1 MKKFIPLLLK
11 SFCFIFLACNSFS
24 QQLSLFDYSL
34 SDPEKIYL
42 FDVKI
47 DVQTNGKIKVT
58 ENITNNVRYDQKKEK
73 LFREIPIALTGK
85 VEDISLTMNGEKY
98 PFSTEKYA
106 QNFRINFGNSD
117 YTNTGMN
124 TYTFTYTFTGAIKS
138 LKDYDE
144 LYWNVTGNYW
154 DLNIDKVRVQ
164 VVFPENVNI
173 QKDKISFYTGKEG
186 QESKIARQT
195 DNLTFETTSALTPGE
210 SFTVVIPFDK
220 GIIKQSFFK
229 SLNSTPLTISI
240 IFFVILIIYL
250 TGTWFKIGRDPIYL
264 AMPRY
269 EPPQKISPAFAYFL
283 YNDRWDTKLVSC
295 IILDLAMKG
304 YLSIEIKNEGFSKHT
319 FLICEKRDTK
329 NLPEEEALFMNTV
342 FKNADFCIVDK
353 STDIGTRLNKFVATT
368 LEKFAKKRPA
378 YILSNKG
385 HICNAILLTLI
396 LGVMPFYFPWP
407 QIPRIDITYIN
418 IWYLVFLLP
427 VGLIPSTRLKII
439 VSTIFMAAFCSIWVT
454 ADNMSLDLVLC
465 QILYA
470 IGSIGVIAYMNLI
483 QNVTPLGKEI
493 LEQLTGFRKYIETA
507 EVNRVAASNPT
518 DAKRI
523 FCDYLPYAF
532 ALNIQNKWMQEFTN
546 ILSKAAIEQ
555 CTACVGGITCV
566 SSGLTNTISFSMA
579 AESEKISAKKR

>member
-11 SFCFIFLACNSFS
+11 SFCFIFLACNTFA
-24 QQLSLFDYSL
+24 QLSLFDYSS

-58 ENITNNVRYDQKKEK
+58 ENITKNVQSYQQEERF
-73 LFREIPIALTGK
+73 FREIPILLTGK
-85 VEDISLTMNGEKY
+85 VEDISLTMNGEEY
-98 PFSTEKYA
+98 PFYTEKYGK
-106 QNFRINFGNSD
+106 NLRINFGND
-117 YTNTGMN
+117 DDINTGMN
-124 TYTFTYTFTGAIKS
+124 TYSFTYTFTDAIKS
-138 LKDYDE
+138 LKDYEE

-154 DLNIDKVRVQ
+154 TFNIDKVRVK
-164 VVFPENVNI
+164 VTFPENVKI
-173 QKDKISFYTGKEG
+173 RQDGISFYTGRKDQKE
-186 QESKIARQT
+186 QNARQI
-195 DNLTFETTSALTPGE
+195 DDLTFETTAVLTPGE
-210 SFTVVIPFDK
+210 SFTIAIPFDK
-220 GIIKQSFFK
+220 GVIKKPFLKF
-229 SLNSTPLTISI
+229 LNSTSLTMSI
-240 IFFVILIIYL
+240 ISFAILVIYFI
-250 TGTWFKIGRDPIYL
+250 TTWFKIGRDPIYL

-304 YLSIEIKNEGFSKHT
+304 YLSIETKNEGFSKHT
-319 FLICEKRDTK
+319 FLICDKRDTK
-329 NLPEEEALFMNTV
+329 NLPEEEALFMKTI
-342 FKNADFCIVDK
+342 FKNADFCILDK
-353 STDIGTRLNKFVATT
+353 STDIETRLNKFITKT
-368 LEKFAKKRPA
+368 LDRFIQKRPS

-385 HICNAILLTLI
+385 YITMAIFLTLVVGI
-396 LGVMPFYFPWP
+396 LPFYFPFP
-407 QIPRIDITYIN
+407 QVYIIFIN
-418 IWYLVFLLP
+418 ICYLMLLLP
-427 VGLIPSTRLKII
+427 VAVIASIRWKIVDSVI
-439 VSTIFMAAFCSIWVT
+439 LFIAFCGLWGISN
-454 ADNMSLDLVLC
+454 DMSLDLILC
-465 QILYA
+465 QILYT
-470 IGSIGVIAYMNLI
+470 IGAIGVILYMNLI

-555 CTACVGGITCV
+555 CTACVGGMTCV
-566 SSGLTNTISFSMA
+566 SSGLNNTISFSM
-579 AESEKISAKKR
+579 ESEREKYQQKENNI